1 MMDMQPNKLHD
12 LDYYIFSNY
21 HQPGKYD
28 GSRTDVRK
36 TSNEYFTAS
45 GNV

>member
-1 MMDMQPNKLHD
+1 MMQMQPNKLHN
-12 LDYYIFSNY
+12 LDDYKFSNY
-21 HQPGKYD
+21 HQPGEYD
-28 GSRTDVRK
+28 GSRTDARK